1 MSANAPERGPG
12 AGPAWFVSGTDTE
25 IGKTLASCALLHA
38 LRARHARVV
47 GAKPVAAGLDAD
59 GVNDDVRRLRAAST
73 LRVEPALDNPYALP
87 LAASPHLAAAAA
99 GSVIELER
107 IAAAV
112 DALRAAADAVVV
124 EGVGGFLVP
133 LTDTLDG
140 GDLARRLALPVIL
153 VVGLRLGCL
162 NHALLSA
169 EAIAARGLV
178 LAGWIGSAIDPAM
191 GLREANVDTL
201 RARLDAPCL
210 GVIPHLPQPDA
221 ALAAR
226 HLELPR

>member
-1 MSANAPERGPG
+1 MSART
-12 AGPAWFVSGTDTE
+12 PAWFVTGTDTE

-38 LRARHARVV
+38 LRARAQRVV

-73 LRVEPALDNPYALP
+73 LRVAPRLDNPYALP
-87 LAASPHLAAAAA
+87 RPASPHLAAAEH
-99 GSVIELER
+99 GVRIELET

-133 LTDTLDG
+133 LGDALDG
-140 GDLARRLALPVIL
+140 GDLAQRLALPVVL

-169 EAIAARGLV
+169 EAIAARGLR
-178 LAGWIGSAIDPAM
+178 LAGWIGSAVDPTMA
-191 GLREANVDTL
+191 LREANVETL
-201 RARLDAPCL
+201 RERLDAPCL
-210 GVIPHLPQPDA
+210 GVIPHLPGADPARA
-221 ALAAR
+221 AA
-226 HLELPR
+226 HLSLPPWN